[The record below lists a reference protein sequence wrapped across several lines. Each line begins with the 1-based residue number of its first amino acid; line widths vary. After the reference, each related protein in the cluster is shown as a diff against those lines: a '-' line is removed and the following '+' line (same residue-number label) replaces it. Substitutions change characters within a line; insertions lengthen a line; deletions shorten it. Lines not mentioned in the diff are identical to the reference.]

1 MRHCRNQ
8 RRFPRL
14 IHYHQHL
21 TLNQHQNHC
30 RPSQRPNHFQLR
42 YRCPPRCH
50 CLKHRGCRKHHCRFA
65 ILIQH
70 QTRSPIHFRLAN
82 RNLIHFHLGNL
93 THFRFGQNPI
103 RSRPM
108 SPFPMTRNLT
118 HFLLTRHCHPTNQRA
133 RTIHLARNYRPM
145 NRIGR
150 SIR

>member
-8 RRFPRL
+8 RHFPRPIHCRRHLILNLRL
-14 IHYHQHL
+14 IHF
-21 TLNQHQNHC
+21 
-30 RPSQRPNHFQLR
+30 RPSLRRNHFQLR

-50 CLKHRGCRKHHCRFA
+50 SQKHRGCRKHHCRFA

-70 QTRSPIHFRLAN
+70 PTRSPIHFRLAN
-82 RNLIHFHLGNL
+82 RNLIHFHLENL
-93 THFRFGQNPI
+93 THFRFGPKPI

-108 SPFPMTRNLT
+108 IPFPMTRNLKRF
-118 HFLLTRHCHPTNQRA
+118 HPTRRCHPTTLRVPMI
-133 RTIHLARNYRPM
+133 RLARNYRPM